1 MYAVIKTGGKQ
12 YRVAADDVI
21 TIEKLAGEAGS
32 KIEFAEVLAIGG
44 DNPKLRDALTK
55 AIPFRR
61 LADPSDLANAVA
73 FFASDEAAYITGQ
86 TVSVSG
92 GLTMS

>member
-1 MYAVIKTGGKQ
+1 MARHQVRLNCVCPGRPTP
-12 YRVAADDVI
+12 RCSPRWVA
-21 TIEKLAGEAGS
+21 
-32 KIEFAEVLAIGG
+32 
-44 DNPKLRDALTK
+44 RDCAAALVK

-61 LADPSDLANAVA
+61 LASPTDIANAVA
-73 FFASDEAAYITGQ
+73 FYACDEAAYITGQ

>member
-1 MYAVIKTGGKQ
+1 M
-12 YRVAADDVI
+12 
-21 TIEKLAGEAGS
+21 
-32 KIEFAEVLAIGG
+32 GG
-44 DNPKLRDALTK
+44 DNPKLREALTQ
-55 AIPFRR
+55 AIPFSR
-61 LADPSDLANAVA
+61 LADPADLANAVA

>member
-1 MYAVIKTGGKQ
+1 M
-12 YRVAADDVI
+12 
-21 TIEKLAGEAGS
+21 
-32 KIEFAEVLAIGG
+32 GG
-44 DNPKLRDALTK
+44 DDPKLREALVR

-61 LADPSDLANAVA
+61 LADPTDLANAVA
-73 FFASDEAAYITGQ
+73 FLASDEAAYITGQ